1 MKQVVIVGGGIA
13 GLTAAALIAQEGHA
27 VTVLEGSREWGGSAG
42 KFTRRDLTY
51 PVGATLGMGFEPGG
65 IHARVLD
72 HLGVTHQVEP
82 LDVVM
87 TIRIEGRLIHY
98 YQNRDAFL
106 TELTSHF
113 PEQASSIR
121 AFFAEIE
128 QIHEAIRPLMAEL
141 PALPLQD
148 LADVR
153 RLVRHTKSVV
163 LLPYFPLTIGHL
175 LRKHRLADTLFA
187 QVIDG
192 ILLDSMQ
199 TGQEASALLGA
210 VALSIYH
217 EGAYY
222 VPGGLYRLAEQLKET
237 AEASGATCL
246 LGRKVTSIRKTP
258 DGFLIEDRRG
268 RLTLA
273 DAVICAVP
281 LEGIRE
287 VVSSDIRRTLRRT
300 YQRQEKLQQWAT
312 FTYYAAI
319 PESII
324 LSDEAFRQVHDPS
337 LPSGHAFI
345 SLSRPDDRLRAP
357 AGQRTLTMSC
367 HVPIGTFDKTD
378 RKRYDEQVEVMS
390 AIFEAILEQ
399 QFPGFVQ
406 QAIERHP
413 GGPGAWVRY
422 TFRPDGG
429 VGGYPQRPS
438 TSLLFAAPFRT
449 GIDHFFA
456 IGDTIFPGAGTIGAT
471 TSAIHVARQF
481 DVRL

>member
-1 MKQVVIVGGGIA
+1 MKHIVIIGGGIA

-42 KFTRRDLTY
+42 KFTRRELTY

-72 HLGVTHQVEP
+72 HLGVTHRVES

-87 TIRIEGRLIHY
+87 TIRVGEHTIHY
-98 YQNRDAFL
+98 YQDRHTFL
-106 TELTSHF
+106 TELMSHF
-113 PEQASSIR
+113 PEQAPSIH

-148 LADVR
+148 FSDVR
-153 RLVRHTKSVV
+153 RLIRHAKSAV
-163 LLPYFPLTIGHL
+163 LLPYFPMTIGHL
-175 LRKHRLADTLFA
+175 LRKHQLADTLFA

-237 AEASGATCL
+237 AEENGAACL

-268 RLTLA
+268 RLMIA
-273 DAVICAVP
+273 DDVICAVP

-287 VVSSDIRRTLRRT
+287 VVSTDMQQTLQRT
-300 YQRQEKLQQWAT
+300 YRRQEKLQQWAT

-324 LSDEAFRQVHDPS
+324 VSDEAFRQVHDPS

-345 SLSRPDDRLRAP
+345 SLSRSDDRLRAP
-357 AGQRTLTMSC
+357 VGQRTLTMSC
-367 HVPIGTFDKTD
+367 HVSIGAFDKTD
-378 RKRYDEQVEVMS
+378 RERYAEQVETMS
-390 AIFEAILEQ
+390 AIFEVILEQ
-399 QFPGFVQ
+399 QFPGFKQ

-449 GIDHFFA
+449 GINGLFA

-481 DVRL
+481 GVRI